1 MNQDDGTRHGFAV
14 GISLAH
20 PSDGILRLVLDD
32 LEPTSSQRPEW
43 DHWSFFTFID
53 LPEREALS
61 HGLREKEY
69 AAIGKAILARL
80 LALQAVES
88 NSSE

>member
-1 MNQDDGTRHGFAV
+1 MDQDDGTRHGFAV
-14 GISLAH
+14 GVSLAH
-20 PSDGILRLVLDD
+20 PGAGIVRLVLDD
-32 LEPTSSQRPEW
+32 LEPTGRQRPEW

-53 LPEREALS
+53 LPEKETLS

-69 AAIGKAILARL
+69 AAIGQAILARL

-88 NSSE
+88 NSTK